1 MADTNFV
8 RHDNSQAVLN
18 TDLEAYKAAKLRRQ
32 KSVEEKTL
40 IERLNTRV
48 LKLEQCVQSLQAKIE
63 KMEQK

>member
-18 TDLEAYKAAKLRRQ
+18 TDLEAYKAAKLRRN
-32 KSVEEKTL
+32 KAVEEKSL
-40 IERLNTRV
+40 LERLNTRV
-48 LKLEQCVQSLQAKIE
+48 IKLEECVQSLKAKIE

>member
-8 RHDNSQAVLN
+8 RHDTSQAVLN
-18 TDLEAYKAAKLRRQ
+18 TDLEAYRAAKLRRQ